1 MAKPTAYLNENAKQN
16 AIEKLKMAAILQYTM
31 PGVPCVYYGDE
42 NGQEGHIDPFCR
54 RCFDW
59 DNLNED
65 LIGFYKKLGE
75 IRRKFHDIFKDGEFC
90 EIKADGGLIFYRR
103 TKNFNDLY
111 IYANNSSKS
120 FILEIE
126 ERYTDCLLDKTY
138 ENQII
143 VEPYSYGILVKSKQ
157 I

>member
-1 MAKPTAYLNENAKQN
+1 MGWTELPYNQKEIVADIQATAK
-16 AIEKLKMAAILQYTM
+16 
-31 PGVPCVYYGDE
+31 
-42 NGQEGHIDPFCR
+42 
-54 RCFDW
+54 
-59 DNLNED
+59 
-65 LIGFYKKLGE
+65 E

-120 FILEIE
+120 FVLEIE

-138 ENQII
+138 EKQII
-143 VEPYSYGILVKSKQ
+143 IEPYSYGILVKSKQ